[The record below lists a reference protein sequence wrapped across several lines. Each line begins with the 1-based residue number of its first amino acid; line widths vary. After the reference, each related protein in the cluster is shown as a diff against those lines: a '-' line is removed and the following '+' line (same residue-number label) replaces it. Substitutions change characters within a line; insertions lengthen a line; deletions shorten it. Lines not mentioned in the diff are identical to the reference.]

1 MSNVPVFLFTN
12 LIINDEEQYR
22 EYERGFFPILK
33 KFGGEF
39 ITYDDNPIT
48 LEGAS
53 TPSGR
58 IILFKFP
65 SEQAAKDW
73 YTDPEHQSLSRFRRA
88 GTTLE
93 YLTIIHGTPSR

>member
-73 YTDPEHQSLSRFRRA
+73 YTDPEQQSLSRFRRA